1 MTMARAAFV
10 LRVRPD
16 RIDEYLL
23 AHRQVWPEMLDAIR
37 SAGIRN
43 YTIFRHGT
51 EVFGYIESDDLEH
64 AWRYLADNEV
74 NQRWQ
79 TAMADLLEARV
90 ADEGPTLLPEIFRLD

>member
-1 MTMARAAFV
+1 MARAAFV